1 MKEPYYQGAGGF
13 DKVLKEM
20 RGCGDDFS
28 NGRVNGRPFFWPDSF
43 DPHNVKDCDGF
54 MVKIIANNS

>member
-1 MKEPYYQGAGGF
+1 MFLRPICGSLHDMLVLRPGTDRAVAGSMKI
-13 DKVLKEM
+13 
-20 RGCGDDFS
+20 C
-28 NGRVNGRPFFWPDSF
+28 NNFFWPDSF